1 MNTWEQT
8 HIGNGFEGFSM
19 TMARKD
25 RVCGKVW
32 GGVKMGDVV

>member
-19 TMARKD
+19 TMDRKAECVE
-25 RVCGKVW
+25 RCGAA
-32 GGVKMGDVV
+32 